1 MGNIKDKVE
10 LSFSN
15 GGELLLYTD
24 ELFELEDILNKYE
37 LYKEALDKVKVL
49 MDNNGWDNA
58 ILDVFNDL
66 ENSLSHL

>member
-15 GGELLLYTD
+15 GGELSLHTD

-37 LYKEALDKVKVL
+37 LYKEALDKVGIL
-49 MDNNGWDNA
+49 MDNKGWDKD

-66 ENSLSHL
+66 ENSLSNL